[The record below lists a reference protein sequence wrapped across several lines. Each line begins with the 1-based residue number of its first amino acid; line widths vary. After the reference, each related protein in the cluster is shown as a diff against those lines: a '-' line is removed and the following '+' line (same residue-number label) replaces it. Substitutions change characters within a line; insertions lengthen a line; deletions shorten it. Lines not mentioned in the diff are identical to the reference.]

1 MSIPSS
7 RIAGSDQLNDV
18 DVVVVGAGAA
28 GLAAA
33 RALQA
38 AGTGVLVLEARARVG
53 GRAFTD
59 RCGDTPFD
67 AGAAYVHYADRNPWV
82 DIARS
87 LGTPLPPHR
96 GWGGGAPFRDGV
108 RLGEP
113 ERRRRR
119 AGADRLGD
127 LMHAADDGPDRTLA
141 DLVRD
146 EPVEVREAAD
156 RYGRQAIG
164 EDPGRIGLADLRQ
177 LWEGPDRTVP
187 SGYGALVA
195 ASAAGLPIRLDS
207 PVSRIAWGGAGVVV
221 EGAWGAIRA
230 RAVIV
235 TVSLGVLAG
244 EGIRFDPVPPSPVR
258 DAIGALRMGALTKV
272 VLEFDGERFDWPSP
286 SDIYPLETGFNLE
299 LWPFDRN
306 IVIGTIGGTPA
317 RDLIDAGETAAVH
330 ALLDAFCGVVGV
342 RARDRLRAGRLS
354 DWVTDPY
361 ARGSYSYAPPG
372 EAAARQALAAPI
384 GGRVFL
390 AGEATS
396 GGADTIG
403 GAMTVGGATL
413 AGRKAAEAVLM
424 AHKAATTDPA

>member
-18 DVVVVGAGAA
+18 DVVIVGAGAA

-38 AGTGVLVLEARARVG
+38 AGSGVLVLEARSRVG

-87 LGTPLPPHR
+87 LETPLPPTAA
-96 GWGGGAPFRDGV
+96 GAAASPFRDGV

-119 AGADRLGD
+119 SGADRLWDSCTRPTTDPTGRWPT
-127 LMHAADDGPDRTLA
+127 LCGTSPWRCGTPRSGMGGRRSGKIRSGSGWLISGSSGRGRTGRS
-141 DLVRD
+141 VR
-146 EPVEVREAAD
+146 
-156 RYGRQAIG
+156 
-164 EDPGRIGLADLRQ
+164 
-177 LWEGPDRTVP
+177 LWRARG
-187 SGYGALVA
+187 G
-195 ASAAGLPIRLDS
+195 SAAGLPIRLDS

-244 EGIRFDPVPPSPVR
+244 RDPLRPVR
-258 DAIGALRMGALTKV
+258 R
-272 VLEFDGERFDWPSP
+272 RPS
-286 SDIYPLETGFNLE
+286 
-299 LWPFDRN
+299 
-306 IVIGTIGGTPA
+306 GTPSA
-317 RDLIDAGETAAVH
+317 R
-330 ALLDAFCGVVGV
+330 CGW
-342 RARDRLRAGRLS
+342 AR
-354 DWVTDPY
+354 
-361 ARGSYSYAPPG
+361 
-372 EAAARQALAAPI
+372 
-384 GGRVFL
+384 
-390 AGEATS
+390 
-396 GGADTIG
+396 
-403 GAMTVGGATL
+403 
-413 AGRKAAEAVLM
+413 
-424 AHKAATTDPA
+424 